1 MAGTCGAVT
10 GAFMVLGL
18 RHCGPRCETG
28 PGREKVYAAVRE
40 FVSRFERRNGS
51 VICRDLLGHDISTS
65 AGMQAAKEHSLFDTK
80 CPKLVQDAA
89 EILEG
94 MLQGS

>member
-1 MAGTCGAVT
+1 MGETCGAVT

-18 RHCGPRCETG
+18 RNCGADCET
-28 PGREKVYAAVRE
+28 PLGRKGVYAAVRE
-40 FVSRFERRNGS
+40 FVSRFERRTGS